1 MLLTF
6 YFEDIWLW
14 EVIPPEIVIFFHFF
28 SIFIE
33 PKKSLWFFSCY
44 QYFQK
49 LPLLL
54 YLAILYFVFFCHV
67 CSPLSE
73 LFISMLFSI
82 NPNRNIR
89 SSSQIRQNSQV
100 FHYSWF
106 IAKWVHVLGIS
117 LAIWFRHFP
126 HFVVEKNFLFKQVK
140 VQFKIAKLLSR
151 VIKEKLETVLQL
163 LFIS

>member
-14 EVIPPEIVIFFHFF
+14 EVIPPWNCDFLSFFLHFYWTKKKPVILQLL
-28 SIFIE
+28 SIFSKITLAFISGN
-33 PKKSLWFFSCY
+33 SLFCIF
-44 QYFQK
+44 
-49 LPLLL
+49 LPCLLPP
-54 YLAILYFVFFCHV
+54 
-67 CSPLSE
+67 PLSE

-106 IAKWVHVLGIS
+106 IAKWAHVLGKLSNMIR
-117 LAIWFRHFP
+117 AFP
-126 HFVVEKNFLFKQVK
+126 TFCSGEKFPFQTSQSTIQN
-140 VQFKIAKLLSR
+140 S
-151 VIKEKLETVLQL
+151 
-163 LFIS
+163 

>member
-1 MLLTF
+1 MFCLIQIIL
-6 YFEDIWLW
+6 IKSWLESACCW
-14 EVIPPEIVIFFHFF
+14 HFILKIYGCEKLFPPEIVIFFHFF

-106 IAKWVHVLGIS
+106 IAKWAHVLGKLSNMIR
-117 LAIWFRHFP
+117 AFP
-126 HFVVEKNFLFKQVK
+126 TFYSGEKFPFQTSQSTIQN
-140 VQFKIAKLLSR
+140 S
-151 VIKEKLETVLQL
+151 
-163 LFIS
+163 

>member
-106 IAKWVHVLGIS
+106 IAKWAHVFGKLSNMIQAFSTFCSGEK
-117 LAIWFRHFP
+117 FP
-126 HFVVEKNFLFKQVK
+126 FQTSQSTIQN
-140 VQFKIAKLLSR
+140 S
-151 VIKEKLETVLQL
+151 
-163 LFIS
+163 

>member
-1 MLLTF
+1 MFCLIQIIL
-6 YFEDIWLW
+6 IKSWLESACCW
-14 EVIPPEIVIFFHFF
+14 HFILKIYGCEKLF
-28 SIFIE
+28 
-33 PKKSLWFFSCY
+33 PLKLWFSFIFSP
-44 QYFQK
+44 FLLNQK
-49 LPLLL
+49 KACDSSVVINIFKN

-106 IAKWVHVLGIS
+106 IAKWVHVLGKLSNMIQ
-117 LAIWFRHFP
+117 AFP
-126 HFVVEKNFLFKQVK
+126 TFCSGEKFPFQTSQSTIQN
-140 VQFKIAKLLSR
+140 S
-151 VIKEKLETVLQL
+151 
-163 LFIS
+163 